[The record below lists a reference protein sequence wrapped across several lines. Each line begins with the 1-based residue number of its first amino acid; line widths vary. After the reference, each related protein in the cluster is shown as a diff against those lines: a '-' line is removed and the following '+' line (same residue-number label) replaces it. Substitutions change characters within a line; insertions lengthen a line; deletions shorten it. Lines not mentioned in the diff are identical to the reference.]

1 MRAMI
6 ELLRYQRDDGREPFS
21 DWLNGL
27 RDKVAQACIRIR
39 LRQVQAGNFG
49 DSEPVG
55 EGVIELRVHVGA
67 GYRVY
72 CGRHGKA
79 IVLLLCGGDKGSQGA
94 DIKRAKELWSEWK
107 RRQV

>member
-1 MRAMI
+1 MI
-6 ELLRYQRDDGREPFS
+6 ELLRYQREDGREPFT
-21 DWLNGL
+21 DWLNAV
-27 RDKVAQACIRIR
+27 RDKVAQARIRIR
-39 LRQVQAGNFG
+39 LRQVEAGNFG

-79 IVLLLCGGDKGSQGA
+79 VVLLLCGGDKRSQSA

-107 RRQV
+107 RRQS